1 MREDLLEL
9 ATEAVIVRGLQDGRI
24 RYWNTGAESLYGWKR
39 EEVSDQSLHVL
50 LRTVFPES
58 REAAETA
65 LRTVGRWEGNLV
77 QRTRDGNE
85 IVVACRK
92 ALNSEGD
99 AVLEVNRDITAQLH
113 AETTLRESQKLAA
126 MGRVAG
132 IIAHEINN
140 PLAAVVNLLYL
151 LQHHTSLD
159 EEARNYVD
167 AAAKELSRVAQITRQ
182 TLSFYR
188 ETSEPVP
195 VRIHE
200 LLDDVVELQKH
211 AIQSGRITVER
222 RYLPADFVRGF
233 PVELRQVLLN
243 LVANAIQA
251 MPDGGIL
258 RLNVHEATDWQTGR
272 HGPSISIID
281 TGQGIRSEDA
291 KRLFEPFFSTKA
303 AQGTGLGLW
312 ISRDILR
319 KYDGRITCRSYRH
332 EGRCVTCFR
341 VFLPG
346 SGAAVAQGGVPD
358 AAVPER
364 ESVFMQSR

>member
-222 RYLPADFVRGF
+222 RYLPADFVEGF

-272 HGPSISIID
+272 RGPSISIVD

-312 ISRDILR
+312 ISRDILQ
-319 KYDGRITCRSYRH
+319 KYDGRIACRSYRH

-346 SGAAVAQGGVPD
+346 RRTAAVPD
-358 AAVPER
+358 AAAAAVPAR
-364 ESVFMQSR
+364 ESVFMHSR